1 MALIDYQN
9 VQRATDEALSG
20 LENIIGRGQLSNK
33 EIFKP
38 EQHKGSIGI
47 IDGRVG
53 AIDNPGETHRTRE
66 HEILQRLHETQISL
80 YE

>member
-1 MALIDYQN
+1 MAIIDYQN

-20 LENIIGRGQLSNK
+20 LESLLGC
-33 EIFKP
+33 
-38 EQHKGSIGI
+38 EQHKGSTGT

-53 AIDNPGETHRTRE
+53 VLEAQDEAHRTRE
-66 HEILQRLHETQISL
+66 QEILQRLHETQISL